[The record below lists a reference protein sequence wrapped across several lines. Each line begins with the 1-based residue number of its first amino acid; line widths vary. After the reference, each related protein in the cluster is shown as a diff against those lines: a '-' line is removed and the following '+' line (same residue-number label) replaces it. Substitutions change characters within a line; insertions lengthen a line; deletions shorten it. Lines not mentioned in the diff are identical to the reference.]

1 MSNEDITD
9 TGFGQRFRLAWM
21 NSPYRDL
28 LQAELAKR
36 YDYSQQTISTLMN
49 GKRYP
54 HLSVGLRICQDFNVT
69 VDWLYLG
76 REPMRPVLDPSP
88 FTTLAHRLMSLTPDQ
103 LRIIDLL
110 AGKLLHQTISVQDLE
125 DYLVLR
131 KGLGLTALIA
141 ATESHAETIHPT

>member
-1 MSNEDITD
+1 MLNEEVVDV
-9 TGFGQRFRLAWM
+9 GFGQRFRLAWM

-88 FTTLAHRLMSLTPDQ
+88 FTTLAYRLMSLTADQ

-110 AGKLLHQTISVQDLE
+110 SGKLLHSTLSVPELE
-125 DYLVLR
+125 AYLVR
-131 KGLGLTALIA
+131 REGLGLTDLIN
-141 ATESHAETIHPT
+141 ATE